1 MTFELALI
9 AFIVVC
15 TVASVAMAL
24 QEYFEERAKEKAA
37 MKLFRESD
45 MVKRAER
52 LKKELIEHNRQQLAL
67 EYLNEKGEDEK

>member
-15 TVASVAMAL
+15 TVAAVALIL
-24 QEYFEERAKEKAA
+24 QEHFEERAKEKAA

-67 EYLNEKGEDEK
+67 DYLNEKEGDEK